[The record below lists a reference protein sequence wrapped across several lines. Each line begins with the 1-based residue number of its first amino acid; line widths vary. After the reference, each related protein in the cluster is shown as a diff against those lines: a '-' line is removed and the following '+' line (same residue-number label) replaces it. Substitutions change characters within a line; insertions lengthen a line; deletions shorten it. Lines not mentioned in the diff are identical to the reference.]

1 MAKKAPAPKKPITG
15 SSKQLI
21 DAIATV
27 KQLQDFVKEHGTV
40 EAALAAAVRVHGLI
54 ELTGGFGDLKQAL
67 EIVGK
72 ESVPPQL

>member
-1 MAKKAPAPKKPITG
+1 MVKKAPAPKKPATG
-15 SSKQLI
+15 NSKQLI

-54 ELTGGFGDLKQAL
+54 KLTGGFDELKQAL
-67 EIVGK
+67 EIVGT
-72 ESVPPQL
+72 ETAGPQP